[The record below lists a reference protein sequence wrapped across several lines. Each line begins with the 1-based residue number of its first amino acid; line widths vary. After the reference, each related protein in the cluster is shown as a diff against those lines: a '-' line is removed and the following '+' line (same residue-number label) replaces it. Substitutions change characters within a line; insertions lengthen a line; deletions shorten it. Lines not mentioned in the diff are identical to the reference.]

1 MNEQMLINAQEQ
13 RLQDVCCDL
22 QNQVEL
28 LTEENNR
35 LKAKLVNV
43 QNELAE
49 LKQIRSYLE
58 DQLHR

>member
-13 RLQDVCCDL
+13 RLHDVCCHL
-22 QNQVEL
+22 QNQVES
-28 LTEENNR
+28 LTEENKQLI
-35 LKAKLVNV
+35 LKLGQA

-58 DQLHR
+58 DQLRR